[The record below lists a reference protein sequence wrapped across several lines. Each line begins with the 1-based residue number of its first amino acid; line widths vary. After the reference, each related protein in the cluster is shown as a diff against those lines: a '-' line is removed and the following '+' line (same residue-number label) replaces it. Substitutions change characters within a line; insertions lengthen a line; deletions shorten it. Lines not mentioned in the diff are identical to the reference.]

1 MTAVRARTE
10 QQVMYLLLDGEETMN
25 SLSPQTVDDLERALD
40 QAEADPDLRA
50 VVITGAGERAFCI
63 GMDITFLGSCFADV
77 QGVFLP
83 FIDRLHAVLR
93 RIELLPVPVIAR
105 VNGLAR
111 AGGFEL
117 LLACDFVI
125 AAEDARVGDLHLQA
139 GVPPGAG
146 ASQRAVRKLGD
157 QRAKALLLTPLWLD
171 GPTMVEW
178 GLAYSAVPRDQ
189 LDDEVERLLATLRG
203 RSRPA
208 LAVTKRAINAAH
220 GLSLEEGL
228 RYERELFEKMLVS
241 TADADEGYR
250 AYVERRDAHW
260 GSADVR
266 HLR

>member
-111 AGGFEL
+111 AGGF
-117 LLACDFVI
+117 
-125 AAEDARVGDLHLQA
+125 
-139 GVPPGAG
+139 
-146 ASQRAVRKLGD
+146 
-157 QRAKALLLTPLWLD
+157 
-171 GPTMVEW
+171 
-178 GLAYSAVPRDQ
+178 
-189 LDDEVERLLATLRG
+189 
-203 RSRPA
+203 
-208 LAVTKRAINAAH
+208 
-220 GLSLEEGL
+220 
-228 RYERELFEKMLVS
+228 
-241 TADADEGYR
+241 
-250 AYVERRDAHW
+250 
-260 GSADVR
+260 
-266 HLR
+266 